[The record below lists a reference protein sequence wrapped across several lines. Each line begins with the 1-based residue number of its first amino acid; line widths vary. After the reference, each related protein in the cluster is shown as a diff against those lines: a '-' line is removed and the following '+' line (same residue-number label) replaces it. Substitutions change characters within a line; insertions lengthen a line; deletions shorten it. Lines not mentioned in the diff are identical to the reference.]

1 MFHGIKPSLILVF
14 TVVFLSFL
22 PSCGWFEDEKPIKKP
37 QTIKKTIPTILKQTK
52 EQETEGTKANKEID
66 ICQQALKQEKAIK
79 KIEQVS
85 DSLATVVI
93 ESNSITNEDSLAK
106 WLKDFTKELYKG
118 TGCILEQ
125 VGFSVKIDEFSYFQG
140 IINRGDFG
148 LYKKQKISEAEWVRR
163 FEIKKMAT
171 SEALVESLRKA
182 RRALDNEKA
191 LKLVNQ
197 VLDDDFSNVSARE
210 IKANILLDQKLFIEA
225 IGIYETILEQYPD
238 NARVLFNLS
247 FAKERLGTFSESLK
261 YANQLL
267 SLLEDQ
273 NKQKDALNQLK
284 LSLDDVRLHL
294 GVNYLKNNELDKAE
308 KTLALIQDKNHPISV
323 ILKSNL
329 LRAQNKTEE
338 AKQLLSQLIDTGQH
352 QDIVLYNLVALSLDL
367 KDEKAAKEYYHIL
380 KEAKSGM
387 AKELSFL
394 MTLKKKEE
402 EGEPK
407 IETIEVI
414 KPKDSQKEA
423 PLLEE
428 PGKEDRPLF

>member
-210 IKANILLDQKLFIEA
+210 IKANILLDQKQNVLKDKDKFNTLLQMRDLAIEMEKCLKKSNIDVFGELLNENWNLKKTLSNKISSRSIDEIYNLGIKNGAVGGKVLGAGGGGFLLF
-225 IGIYETILEQYPD
+225 YCNKKLHD
-238 NARVLFNLS
+238 NLR
-247 FAKERLGTFSESLK
+247 
-261 YANQLL
+261 YA
-267 SLLEDQ
+267 
-273 NKQKDALNQLK
+273 
-284 LSLDDVRLHL
+284 
-294 GVNYLKNNELDKAE
+294 LKNL
-308 KTLALIQDKNHPISV
+308 
-323 ILKSNL
+323 
-329 LRAQNKTEE
+329 
-338 AKQLLSQLIDTGQH
+338 KQLIFDFDNTGSQI
-352 QDIVLYNLVALSLDL
+352 IF
-367 KDEKAAKEYYHIL
+367 KEKNIKEKL
-380 KEAKSGM
+380 WK
-387 AKELSFL
+387 
-394 MTLKKKEE
+394 
-402 EGEPK
+402 
-407 IETIEVI
+407 
-414 KPKDSQKEA
+414 
-423 PLLEE
+423 
-428 PGKEDRPLF
+428 